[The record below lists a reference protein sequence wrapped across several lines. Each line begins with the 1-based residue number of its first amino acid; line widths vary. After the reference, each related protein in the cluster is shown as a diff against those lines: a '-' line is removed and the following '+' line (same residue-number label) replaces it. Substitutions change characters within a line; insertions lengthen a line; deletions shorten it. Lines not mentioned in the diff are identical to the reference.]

1 MKVLDKSRKPYTPSW
16 AMNSDHLKRK
26 FQQIRKQL
34 KEDER
39 KAEEELF
46 QQNQHNIYSWK

>member
-1 MKVLDKSRKPYTPSW
+1 MKVLDGNKKPYVPSW

-26 FQQIRKQL
+26 FQQIRKQQR
-34 KEDER
+34 DER
-39 KAEEELF
+39 RQEEELF